1 MVPTTRSTS
10 LLMRLT
16 NHAID
21 PEFFE
26 ARAIV
31 FSKMGQHRQALEIYV
46 FKLEDYAKA
55 EEYVQRTTF
64 FICILEWF
72 ILIGFLQVL

>member
-1 MVPTTRSTS
+1 
-10 LLMRLT
+10 MR
-16 NHAID
+16 ID
-21 PEFFE
+21 GLNSDFVDSEFFE

-55 EEYVQRTTF
+55 EECVPLR
-64 FICILEWF
+64 L
-72 ILIGFLQVL
+72 LLQWG

>member
-1 MVPTTRSTS
+1 MVSFPGFHLRVLGSSNCCT
-10 LLMRLT
+10 L
-16 NHAID
+16 D

-31 FSKMGQHRQALEIYV
+31 FGKMGQHRQTLEIYV

-55 EEYVQRTTF
+55 EEYAQCPCVISISECPANLQYQ
-64 FICILEWF
+64 IL
-72 ILIGFLQVL
+72 

>member
-1 MVPTTRSTS
+1 MTGCLHVTMPTDK
-10 LLMRLT
+10 
-16 NHAID
+16 ID

-46 FKLEDYAKA
+46 FKLGEYSKA
-55 EEYVQRTTF
+55 EEYVSSCPCLSF
-64 FICILEWF
+64 SMVIN
-72 ILIGFLQVL
+72 G

>member
-1 MVPTTRSTS
+1 
-10 LLMRLT
+10 MR
-16 NHAID
+16 ID
-21 PEFFE
+21 GLNSDFVDSEFFE

-55 EEYVQRTTF
+55 EE
-64 FICILEWF
+64 
-72 ILIGFLQVL
+72 